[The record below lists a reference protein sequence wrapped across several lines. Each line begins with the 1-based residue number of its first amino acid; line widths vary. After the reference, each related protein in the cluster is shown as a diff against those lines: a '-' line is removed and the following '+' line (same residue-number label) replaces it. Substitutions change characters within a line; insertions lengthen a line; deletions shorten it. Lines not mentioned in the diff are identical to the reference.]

1 MLTSITPEEPK
12 VTREKAEK
20 WGPKIK
26 HEEVPTFKTKYEAE
40 KYKDREIQRILEGY
54 NGVTGEHYE
63 YVQHYKIKDGYGAKI
78 KPWWRDTDG
87 LIVFPTLDECDK
99 QRYDDF
105 TLKRREFGFSSIAG
119 YRANKYA
126 QRYPG
131 SVINITSYSEKA
143 MEKLM
148 KQKIRFMG
156 EHCFEDFEAKWID
169 ACGTKYPG
177 LKPKVLWNEG
187 STSLRY
193 VDADNGS
200 VIQGIQTTRSKDAAK
215 NMEGDRIVFAFIDE
229 FFLHPFATDV
239 RASADASRKV
249 GFINAG
255 RISLGGSAGN
265 ATEDG
270 ARKAMD
276 IWHNHETM
284 GVKILFIPGYMSI
297 DWAEER
303 DDRGVKTGK
312 LIPLTCNGWSLVE
325 EAKEWIHKTR
335 KVLYSLAD
343 KTEYHQF
350 VKAYPIEPEEV
361 FETTGTGAW
370 DADEKARFEKQK
382 KWIAMN
388 PQDCMK
394 PVVLQDNISGSITP
408 KFVSQS
414 NEMMLEAPIPNE
426 LYIAGCDPIPFVARK
441 DSEKLSE
448 LSMAIK
454 RASTNEYVYYL
465 KERSRDPSKL
475 TAKMI
480 RALKYYNDAM
490 LMIERNRGDVIIRE
504 FEATGNKSFLSKE
517 PPPFRPKSSKS
528 IEIGYTKNIHN
539 MDALASN
546 LMVFA
551 RYYDEDRKT
560 GGIES
565 IKDREMLDQVF
576 GFDEGNKDL
585 ADAMIACELLHWWL
599 REFDKRRRDFNERRT
614 NGNSKMVPVVTYRN
628 GSRQIIYVES
638 NKQVLGLPIVP
649 SKKNPFGK

>member
-1 MLTSITPEEPK
+1 MDRCLRNEISR
-12 VTREKAEK
+12 V
-20 WGPKIK
+20 
-26 HEEVPTFKTKYEAE
+26 KTKGS
-40 KYKDREIQRILEGY
+40 LER
-54 NGVTGEHYE
+54 GV
-63 YVQHYKIKDGYGAKI
+63 D
-78 KPWWRDTDG
+78 
-87 LIVFPTLDECDK
+87 FP
-99 QRYDDF
+99 
-105 TLKRREFGFSSIAG
+105 
-119 YRANKYA
+119 
-126 QRYPG
+126 
-131 SVINITSYSEKA
+131 SV
-143 MEKLM
+143 
-148 KQKIRFMG
+148 
-156 EHCFEDFEAKWID
+156 
-169 ACGTKYPG
+169 CGCRQ
-177 LKPKVLWNEG
+177 WFRN
-187 STSLRY
+187 
-193 VDADNGS
+193 
-200 VIQGIQTTRSKDAAK
+200 QGIQTTRSKDAAK

-370 DADEKARFEKQK
+370 DADEKSRFEKQK

-394 PVVLQDNISGSITP
+394 PVVLQDSPSGQVTY
-408 KFVSQS
+408 KMVSQS
-414 NEMMLEAPIPNE
+414 FEMMLEPPIAGE
-426 LYIAGCDPIPFVARK
+426 EYIGGCDPIPITTRK
-441 DSEKLSE
+441 ESDGTSE
-448 LSMAIK
+448 LSVAIK
-454 RASTNEYVYYL
+454 RRSTQEYVYYY
-465 KERSRDPSKL
+465 KERTKDPVKL
-475 TAKMI
+475 AMKII
-480 RALKYYNDAM
+480 RALKFYNEAKM
-490 LMIERNRGDVIIRE
+490 MIERNRADAIIMEMTRQG
-504 FEATGNKSFLSKE
+504 AKFLLANE
-517 PPPFRPKSSKS
+517 PPPFRPKSAKT
-528 IEIGYTKNIHN
+528 IEIGYSKNVHN
-539 MDALASN
+539 ADFLASN
-546 LMVFA
+546 LQAFA
-551 RYYDEDRKT
+551 RLYDEARKT

-585 ADAMIACELLHWWL
+585 ADAMIACELIDWWL
-599 REFDKRRRDFNERRT
+599 REFEKRRRDFNERRT

-638 NKQVLGLPIVP
+638 NKQVLGMPIVP